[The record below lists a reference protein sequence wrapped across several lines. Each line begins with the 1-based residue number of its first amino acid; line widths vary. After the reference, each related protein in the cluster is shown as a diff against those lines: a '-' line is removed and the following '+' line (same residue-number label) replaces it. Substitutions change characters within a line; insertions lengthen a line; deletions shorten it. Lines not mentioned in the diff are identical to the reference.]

1 MVPTP
6 TPAGLVSQPLSVLAR
21 ISRDIGGL
29 HATHY
34 GKGPKRTKTH
44 RDGDVLM
51 VVMRDNLTA
60 VEKTLVEG
68 GRDAEVHALRRAFQ
82 DVKREE
88 MTTIVEEAL
97 GRRVETFMSQVS
109 LDPDVNVEIFLLVPV
124 PWEQEGPQR
133 SRYEERGQN
142 GFGA

>member
-6 TPAGLVSQPLSVLAR
+6 TPAGLEFQSLSALAR

-29 HATHY
+29 HAAHY

-44 RDGDVLM
+44 RDGDVLA
-51 VVMRDNLTA
+51 VVMRGNLTV

-82 DVKREE
+82 DVKGEE

-97 GRRVETFMSQVS
+97 GRQVETFMSQVS

-124 PWEQEGPQR
+124 PGEQEGSPTV
-133 SRYEERGQN
+133 
-142 GFGA
+142 A